1 VLYSG
6 TGRAAIEGAF
16 FKITSIAISLE
27 LSEHFDFPHAA
38 QHAVRVIEKIL
49 ANRPP
54 NGSLFNVNLAG
65 RTRGANPGASVS
77 FPWVWVAMGKGFE
90 RRQDPRGRTYYWD
103 DL

>member
-1 VLYSG
+1 MLYSG
-6 TGRAAIEGAF
+6 TVAAAIEGAF

-54 NGSLFNVNLAG
+54 NGSLFNVNLHI
-65 RTRGANPGASVS
+65 RVVNPGVFAL
-77 FPWVWVAMGKGFE
+77 FLWV
-90 RRQDPRGRTYYWD
+90 
-103 DL
+103 